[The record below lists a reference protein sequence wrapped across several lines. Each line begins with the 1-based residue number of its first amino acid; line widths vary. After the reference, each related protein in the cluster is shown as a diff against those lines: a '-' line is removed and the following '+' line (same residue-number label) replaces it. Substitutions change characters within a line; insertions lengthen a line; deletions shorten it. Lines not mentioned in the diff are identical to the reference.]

1 MRTSRVQSVVN
12 STYTKRYLHSSHDQV
27 FKMMND
33 GGGRHFFSKNPREQQ
48 KNKRNNTEQNRSSN
62 AILNRNTKRMVIIGQ
77 PLDSETVEKM
87 RNRLMQHQMNIQKAR
102 NKEAL
107 IRTYRKS
114 I

>member
-1 MRTSRVQSVVN
+1 
-12 STYTKRYLHSSHDQV
+12 
-27 FKMMND
+27 
-33 GGGRHFFSKNPREQQ
+33 
-48 KNKRNNTEQNRSSN
+48 
-62 AILNRNTKRMVIIGQ
+62 MVIIGQ